1 MSRVKKG
8 ALELAVGVGAID
20 LVRLKLKKRNRPR
33 YGPKLG
39 CDAERNKAEIT
50 ENERS
55 HKSGNGDIGDR
66 QDWRREEECNNV
78 RVR

>member
-20 LVRLKLKKRNRPR
+20 LVQAEAKKEKQASLLN
-33 YGPKLG
+33 GPKLG

-50 ENERS
+50 ENDRS
-55 HKSGNGDIGDR
+55 HK
-66 QDWRREEECNNV
+66 
-78 RVR
+78 